1 MSVGISRGILDHS
14 LLAESRLFLVL
25 AYDEKPIFM
34 ILEHVGFDERLLCF
48 TLNDMWLGT
57 SRDIIWSMSRFF
69 ISALAN
75 ALLKTN
81 CPSSSFMTL
90 NFIQSTRANGPRSL
104 PITSSFPPN
113 IFTII
118 VLLLSSSI
126 VVTDACRVKV
136 WLVCLYRH
144 GKICHCFR

>member
-1 MSVGISRGILDHS
+1 
-14 LLAESRLFLVL
+14 
-25 AYDEKPIFM
+25 
-34 ILEHVGFDERLLCF
+34 
-48 TLNDMWLGT
+48 
-57 SRDIIWSMSRFF
+57 MSRFLM
-69 ISALAN
+69 SALAN

-90 NFIQSTRANGPRSL
+90 NFIQSTRANGPRPL

-126 VVTDACRVKV
+126 VVTADCLVKV
-136 WLVCLYRH
+136 WLVCLCRYR
-144 GKICHCFR
+144 KVCHRFRQEYSVMVCCVAVAVPMENIFPGFVPWCFRGSTVLSCPL